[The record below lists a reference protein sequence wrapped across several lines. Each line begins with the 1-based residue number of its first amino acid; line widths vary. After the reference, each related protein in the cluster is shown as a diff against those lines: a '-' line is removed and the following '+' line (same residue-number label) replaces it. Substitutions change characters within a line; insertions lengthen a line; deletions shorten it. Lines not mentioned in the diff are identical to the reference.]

1 MIRVASYNMRKAI
14 GTDRRRRPERTLEVL
29 NELDADL
36 IALQEADRRFGSRM
50 SAVPLR
56 MIEEH
61 SDYKPVPLETRAGSI
76 GWHGNALLVRKSV
89 EVVERHL
96 FHLPSLE
103 PRGAVCAEVRVGD
116 TALRVVGMHLDL
128 SGLWR
133 RRQAHAILAHLAE
146 REPPL
151 PSVLMGDLNEWSTR
165 GGCLRDF
172 AAHHH
177 FAPCGRSFHARRPIA
192 QLDRIMVSPN
202 LAIVASGAHASA
214 TARRA
219 SDHLP
224 VWAQLMPV
232 VSHSDGRIEAAAET
246 PDESAQGAP
255 APSFSNPSAS
265 GWVSRLASSMPSQ
278 SRNGRR

>member
-14 GTDRRRRPERTLEVL
+14 GTDRRRRPERTLDVL

-36 IALQEADRRFGSRM
+36 IALQEADRRFGSRS

-61 SDYKPVPLETRAGSI
+61 SDYKPVPLDTRAGSI

-89 EVVERHL
+89 EVLEGHML
-96 FHLPSLE
+96 HLPSLE
-103 PRGAVCAEVRVGD
+103 PRGAVCADIRVDG

-133 RRQAHAILAHLAE
+133 RRQAHFILAHIAG
-146 REPPL
+146 RELPL

-192 QLDRIMVSPN
+192 QLDRIMVSPE

-224 VWAQLMPV
+224 VWAELMPAPA
-232 VSHSDGRIEAAAET
+232 GAE
-246 PDESAQGAP
+246 ERGGKAQP
-255 APSFSNPSAS
+255 APSFSGESAGS
-265 GWVSRLASSMPSQ
+265 GWVSRLKSSMPSQ